1 MWFYYISYG
10 SLIVLVPGILFSIWA
25 QFRVSSTFK
34 RYSKV
39 PSRSNWTANEMSQ
52 MLLERNGCRGVSVRP
67 IRGNL
72 TDNYNP
78 STDVLS
84 LSESVY
90 NSNSISALGVAAH
103 ECGHAVQKHS
113 DSLLLTLRS
122 FLVPVTNIGSRLA
135 LPIAILGVVLEWL
148 IGTTDN
154 NIGSVLV
161 GVGILLYSLS
171 TLFALITLPVEIDA
185 SRRALKMM
193 SSAGVLESDE
203 IRKAR
208 AVLYAAALTYVAS
221 LVVSLLYLLRFI
233 LILSQIRRRD

>member
-1 MWFYYISYG
+1 MWFYYLSYG
-10 SLIVLVPGILFSIWA
+10 SMIVLIPGIIFSIWA

-52 MLLERNGCRGVSVRP
+52 MLLERNDCRGVSVRP

-84 LSESVY
+84 LSETVY
-90 NSNSISALGVAAH
+90 NSNSIAALGVAAH

-113 DSLLLTLRS
+113 DSLLLAMRS

-135 LPIAILGVVLEWL
+135 LPVALFGVLLEWW
-148 IGTTDN
+148 IGTADN
-154 NIGSVLV
+154 NVGTVLV

-171 TLFALITLPVEIDA
+171 TIFALITLPVEIDA

-203 IRKAR
+203 TRKAR

-221 LVVSLLYLLRFI
+221 LVTSLLYLLRFI
-233 LILSQIRRRD
+233 LILSQLRRKD